1 MKDTKL
7 NLRISEDI
15 KNKLDFI
22 AQEKQV
28 TVSDIIRGLI
38 DSEINN
44 CMGIDFDKKLLTL
57 KMEDIK
63 SILDD
68 LEQEKDKFVM
78 VSNSNDKQLCVVDF
92 DTYEISIK
100 SYELK
105 DEPIKETEFI
115 ELNLFKSEIMVAKYF
130 ITKNSKIQISNY
142 KKALNIIY

>member
-1 MKDTKL
+1 
-7 NLRISEDI
+7 
-15 KNKLDFI
+15 
-22 AQEKQV
+22 
-28 TVSDIIRGLI
+28 
-38 DSEINN
+38 
-44 CMGIDFDKKLLTL
+44 
-57 KMEDIK
+57 MEDIK

-115 ELNLFKSEIMVAKYF
+115 ELNLFKSEIMIAKYF